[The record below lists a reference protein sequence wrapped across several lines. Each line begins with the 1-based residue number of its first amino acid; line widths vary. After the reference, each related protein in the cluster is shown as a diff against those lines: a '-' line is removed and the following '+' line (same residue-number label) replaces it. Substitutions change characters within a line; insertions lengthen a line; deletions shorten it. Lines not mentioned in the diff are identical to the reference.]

1 MVVRENDIV
10 LSFSSM
16 FRTCLMLSGFRN
28 GGQWRRGKDGM
39 CVRVV
44 LGTIKVWRY
53 CKEERTSYMRN
64 KERDDFGHCEE
75 GTEHEA

>member
-1 MVVRENDIV
+1 
-10 LSFSSM
+10 
-16 FRTCLMLSGFRN
+16 
-28 GGQWRRGKDGM
+28 M
-39 CVRVV
+39 CDRVV

-53 CKEERTSYMRN
+53 CKERTSYMRN